1 MDADELYKIE
11 SQFCR
16 QTKELNDAELISSDF
31 METYKEYVNNQI
43 QQNIKSLPRYFLHK
57 SMTFY

>member
-16 QTKELNDAELISSDF
+16 QTKELTDAELISSDF

-43 QQNIKSLPRYFLHK
+43 QQNIKSLPRYFLH
-57 SMTFY
+57 